1 MTSVIDIIKSCIGKA
16 YLDEEGTA
24 RIEAFMYQSMDYLNK
39 IAGYEMDFLNDML
52 AQELLVNRVQ
62 YGISNALDD
71 FQKNYRA
78 ELVELGLRGMVNAEA
93 EADD

>member
-1 MTSVIDIIKSCIGKA
+1 MTSNVIEIIKSCIGKS

-24 RIEAFMYQSMDYLNK
+24 RIMSFALQSADYLEK
-39 IAGYEMDFLNDML
+39 IAGTPLDFETDML

-62 YGISNALDD
+62 YAISNALDD

-78 ELVELGLRGMVNAEA
+78 ELVELGLRGMVDNAEA
-93 EADD
+93 